1 MPAEFKPN
9 KAGLR
14 EFLRSDAL
22 YPALDGFAAPIETRA
37 KGNAPVE
44 SAEDARDRGRT
55 PGQFR
60 DSIHR
65 ERHRSPSRVTVRVV
79 ADSDAANIIENRTR
93 PLGRAAG

>member
-1 MPAEFKPN
+1 MAEFKPD

-14 EFLRSDAL
+14 EFLRSADL
-22 YPALDGFAAPIETRA
+22 YPALDTFAGPIESRA
-37 KGNAPVE
+37 KSNATVE
-44 SAEDARDRGRT
+44 SAESASARNRA

-65 ERHRSPSRVTVRVV
+65 ERHRSPSRVTIRVV
-79 ADSDAANIIENRTR
+79 ADSDAANIIENRDR

>member
-1 MPAEFKPN
+1 MAEFKPN

-14 EFLRSDAL
+14 EYLRSDEL
-22 YPALDGFAAPIETRA
+22 YPALDAFAAPIEQRA
-37 KGNAPVE
+37 IGNAPVE
-44 SAEDARDRGRT
+44 SAQDAADRGRT

-65 ERHRSPSRVTVRVV
+65 ERHRGPSRVTVRVV
-79 ADSDAANIIENRTR
+79 ADSDAANIIEQRDR